1 MFAVPDESTVEI
13 VSSKQIGTCPG
24 MPEAAFQGCNAKYD
38 LVVTYEADFYLCT
51 DDQAQATADGCPKAA
66 WQFLQRATLKNIKI
80 DGWTHKFSGK
90 DIVRAGWQS
99 LFGDVAGSILFSF
112 FAEDL
117 MDCWH
122 GSTTACAW
130 SLATY
135 VPIEGLLAPISRAV
149 KALDAAARTGIDFE
163 DAFKAL
169 RSLEGL
175 SPLAKE
181 GIGARVLRQL
191 YETCTKRGKA
201 AFALSAGGACAKI
214 IPYAST
220 DLAVVAYKFRIGSGL
235 RYKFGRNVAVAW
247 VPGWAKKTGAKDDFV
262 AFANIPLGLHSEE
275 LIVKK
280 LEEKGFNKNQIKEL
294 YSERSPCDATCSPLM
309 EGIPVTYST
318 PDGPGSAQ
326 MIKYMLD
333 TFERGKFARSTQPNL
348 SE

>member
-1 MFAVPDESTVEI
+1 
-13 VSSKQIGTCPG
+13 
-24 MPEAAFQGCNAKYD
+24 
-38 LVVTYEADFYLCT
+38 
-51 DDQAQATADGCPKAA
+51 
-66 WQFLQRATLKNIKI
+66 
-80 DGWTHKFSGK
+80 
-90 DIVRAGWQS
+90 
-99 LFGDVAGSILFSF
+99 
-112 FAEDL
+112 
-117 MDCWH
+117 
-122 GSTTACAW
+122 
-130 SLATY
+130 
-135 VPIEGLLAPISRAV
+135 
-149 KALDAAARTGIDFE
+149 
-163 DAFKAL
+163 
-169 RSLEGL
+169 
-175 SPLAKE
+175 
-181 GIGARVLRQL
+181 
-191 YETCTKRGKA
+191 
-201 AFALSAGGACAKI
+201 
-214 IPYAST
+214 
-220 DLAVVAYKFRIGSGL
+220 LAVVAYKFRIGSGL